1 MSSSVLY
8 EVNDSVA
15 TVTLNRPDSLN
26 SLTVEMK
33 EELLD
38 TLRRAGEEARAVVL
52 TGAGRAFCVGQ
63 DLREHADNLAQGK
76 GLDDTVRRHYNQIVL
91 AIREMPAPVIAAVN
105 GVAAGAGAA
114 FAFACDLRVAA
125 DQASFSMAFT
135 QIGLT
140 ADSGSSWTLPRLV
153 GLGRATELL
162 LLAEPVSAE
171 YALQIGL
178 VNRVVPSDT
187 LVDNATEL
195 ATRLAS
201 GPTTAY
207 GAVKGALAY
216 SSVLKFDEALELEAR
231 LQEECAETQD
241 HLAATRA
248 FLDKEQPTFTG
259 R

>member
-15 TVTLNRPDSLN
+15 TITLNRPDSLN

-33 EELLD
+33 EELLN
-38 TLRRAGEEARAVVL
+38 TLRRAGDEARAIVL

-63 DLREHADNLAQGK
+63 DLREHADNLVQGK

-105 GVAAGAGAA
+105 GTAAGAGAS
-114 FAFACDLRVAA
+114 FSFACDLRVASEH
-125 DQASFSMAFT
+125 ASFSMAFT
-135 QIGLT
+135 QLGLT
-140 ADSGSSWTLPRLV
+140 ADSGASWTLPRLV

-162 LLAEPVSAE
+162 LLAEPVPAD

-178 VNRVVPSDT
+178 VNRVVPADS
-187 LVDNATEL
+187 LLENATEL
-195 ATRLAS
+195 ATRLAN

-207 GAVKGALAY
+207 GATKGALAY

-231 LQEECAETQD
+231 LQQECAETQD
-241 HLAATRA
+241 HFAATRS
-248 FLDKEQPTFTG
+248 FLDKEKPTFTG

>member
-1 MSSSVLY
+1 MSSNVLY

-38 TLRRAGEEARAVVL
+38 ALRRAGEEARAIVL

-63 DLREHADNLAQGK
+63 DLHEHADNLAQGK

-91 AIREMPAPVIAAVN
+91 ALREVPAPVIAAVN

-114 FAFACDLRVAA
+114 FSFACDLRVASENA
-125 DQASFSMAFT
+125 KFSMAFT

-140 ADSGSSWTLPRLV
+140 ADSGASWTLPRLV

-162 LLAEPVSAE
+162 MLAEPVSAE

-178 VNRVVPSDT
+178 VNRVVSADD
-187 LVDNATEL
+187 LMGDATEI
-195 ATRLAS
+195 ATRLAN

-216 SSVLKFDEALELEAR
+216 SSVLKLDQALELEAR
-231 LQEECAETQD
+231 LQEECAETKD
-241 HLAATRA
+241 HVAATRA
-248 FLDKEQPTFTG
+248 FLDKETPTFTG